1 MLCCAAGS
9 VFGGKLSVED
19 ISSSQQAPLVV
30 EMCVQA
36 IEARA
41 KQTGEWHD
49 HLNHINFFDYVHQGF
64 NFLYKREEE

>member
-1 MLCCAAGS
+1 M
-9 VFGGKLSVED
+9 SVED

-49 HLNHINFFDYVHQGF
+49 HFNRINLIDYVRQGV
-64 NFLYKREEE
+64 NFLYKCEEENCVPNKTIVL

>member
-1 MLCCAAGS
+1 VLCCAAGS

-41 KQTGEWHD
+41 KQTGE
-49 HLNHINFFDYVHQGF
+49 
-64 NFLYKREEE
+64 